1 MSTKALVIK
10 VGEKALI
17 ITLPLEVTQ
26 KTKLVLIRER
36 ERERKKNIS
45 LCFSVI
51 SINAFPSIIDVV
63 SLFLSLEREIERVRH
78 LLPDLLELYI
88 QCDQI
93 GIFLKLLEQ

>member
-63 SLFLSLEREIERVRH
+63 SLFLSLS